1 MTCTVRSS
9 LRRSTNANKNDPAHF
24 SQLLTLY
31 FSAFVYII
39 GTNKNV
45 TLGPLP
51 DGWEQAV
58 TGDGETYF
66 INHIAR
72 TTSWFDPRI
81 RKYYVLIIELSIYT
95 FGLRIDY
102 LSKSTQNVVCLGVQV
117 LMMFID
123 KLTYNI

>member
-1 MTCTVRSS
+1 MYAVRSS
-9 LRRSTNANKNDPAHF
+9 LRRPASANKIDPAQF
-24 SQLLTLY
+24 SRILTPY
-31 FSAFVYII
+31 VSAFVYII
-39 GTNKNV
+39 GANKNV

-81 RKYYVLIIELSIYT
+81 RKCDLII
-95 FGLRIDY
+95 
-102 LSKSTQNVVCLGVQV
+102 
-117 LMMFID
+117 
-123 KLTYNI
+123 